1 MDSKR
6 LAEVLSKE
14 LRSKNGLLS
23 LRPSWVA
30 RDFLKPGRRLGLS
43 EKELN
48 VGRRGFICE
57 RWLASETE
65 ADNSVKHPNEGLSF
79 LDIEGEEILLRDALT
94 NCGQLLMGMRYSERH
109 RGLDRL
115 AKIYDFDTRIFFH
128 YHQTT
133 ADAGK
138 LGRNSKEES
147 YYFPTGVDV
156 GSHPETF
163 FGVHPYIVEQ
173 GRQYEILLPYLQKW
187 EGDGILSVSRAYL
200 NVPGEGFHLQAGLLH
215 APGTALTIELQ
226 ESSDV
231 MGVLQAEVGGVK
243 QSKALLYKDIPP
255 DEVAAKGESAA
266 LDQLLWEE
274 NGDPYFY
281 ENHHTPPVDI
291 PGTDPATGSEQWI
304 YYDSTKYSGKR
315 LVVKPGR
322 KLVTKERGVH
332 NLLVWKGK
340 GRVEGLDVVAGDF
353 AADEL
358 LVSFDRAVAGTT
370 YENTGQTDLEVITFF
385 GPDINSDIVPYL
397 KRYGRSDRV

>member
-1 MDSKR
+1 METGM
-6 LAEVLSKE
+6 LAAILEKE
-14 LRSKNGLLS
+14 LAAKDGLLR

-43 EKELN
+43 EKDLN
-48 VGRRGFICE
+48 VGQRGFICE

-65 ADNSVKHPNEGLSF
+65 ADNAVRHPHEGLSF
-79 LDIEGEEILLRDALT
+79 LDIEGENILLRDALAAS
-94 NCGQLLMGMRYSERH
+94 GSLIMGASYAAKH

-133 ADAGK
+133 ADARK
-138 LGRNSKEES
+138 IGRNSKEES

-156 GSHPETF
+156 GRHPETF

-173 GRQYEILLPYLQKW
+173 GRQYEILLPYLEKW

-200 NVPGEGFHLQAGLLH
+200 NVPGEGFHLQAGILH

-231 MGVLQAEVGGVK
+231 MGVLQAEVGGVR
-243 QSKALLYKDIPP
+243 QSKSLLYKDIPP
-255 DEVAAKGESAA
+255 EEVAAKGERAA
-266 LDQLLWEE
+266 LDQLLWPE
-274 NGDPYFY
+274 NGDPWFY
-281 ENHHTPPVDI
+281 ENHHTPPVEI
-291 PGTDPATGSEQWI
+291 PSPDPSAGIEQWI

-315 LVVKPGR
+315 LVVRPGG
-322 KLVTKERGVH
+322 KFLAKERGVH

-340 GRVEGLDVVAGDF
+340 GRVGSLDVEAGNF

-358 LVSFDRAVAGTT
+358 LVSHDRAIEGLI
-370 YENTGQTDLEVITFF
+370 YQNTGSTDLEIIKFF
-385 GPDINSDIVPYL
+385 GPDINSDVVPYL
-397 KRYGRSDRV
+397 GKYGQPR